1 MKLLKLEI
9 VTPKGTI
16 YDGEAKQVTLPG
28 SEGEFGVLPEHATL
42 VSLLNTGVIT
52 IELPDSK
59 KIDVAINSGYVK
71 VNESKVTCIV
81 DGAVALTAGDSD
93 IAKKIKEA
101 TDLLKSAE
109 TSNTAIAA
117 AVSKVEQ
124 IGKSI

>member
-1 MKLLKLEI
+1 MKLMKLEI
-9 VTPKGTI
+9 VTPKGVI
-16 YDGEAKQVTLPG
+16 YDGEAKQITLPG

-42 VSLLNTGVIT
+42 VSLLKTGIIT
-52 IELPDSK
+52 IEMPDSSK
-59 KIDVAINSGYVK
+59 TDIAINTGYVK
-71 VNESKVTCIV
+71 VNESKVSCLV

-109 TSNTAIAA
+109 TSNAAIAA

-124 IGKSI
+124 IGKSR